1 MARKKATPEQAIE
14 TSNLVVP
21 TCYVE
26 EDHIED
32 AIADQRQRF
41 NQSISLGNGGYMTR
55 AHAMS
60 DDV

>member
-1 MARKKATPEQAIE
+1 MARKKATPEQAVE
-14 TSNLVVP
+14 STNLVVP

-32 AIADQRQRF
+32 TIESQRKQF
-41 NQSISLGNGGYMTR
+41 THSYSLGNGGYLAR

-60 DDV
+60 DDR

>member
-1 MARKKATPEQAIE
+1 MARKKATPEQAIDT
-14 TSNLVVP
+14 TSMVVP

-26 EDHIED
+26 DDYIED

-41 NQSISLGNGGYMTR
+41 SSSISLGNGGYVAR

-60 DDV
+60 DDL